1 MERQTLVKINIK
13 ALKKMELSEELRNVM
28 KEETCHI
35 VLRNCVLKEE
45 DVDLKL
51 KHRCS
56 SVSHLP
62 PPIMNGFLC
71 LMLSMLIRSSL
82 VSENNQQNSHR
93 KNHSS

>member
-13 ALKKMELSEELRNVM
+13 TLKKMELSEELRNVM
-28 KEETCHI
+28 KEETCHK
-35 VLRNCVLKEE
+35 LRNCVLKEE

-62 PPIMNGFLC
+62 PPVMNGFLC
-71 LMLSMLIRSSL
+71 LMLSKLIRSSL
-82 VSENNQQNSHR
+82 VSENNKQNNHR